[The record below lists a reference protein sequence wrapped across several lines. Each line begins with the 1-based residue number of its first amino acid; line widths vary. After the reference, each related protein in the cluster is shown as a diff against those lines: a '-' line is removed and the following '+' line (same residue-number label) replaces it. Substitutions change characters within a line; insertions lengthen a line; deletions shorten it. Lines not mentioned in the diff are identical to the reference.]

1 MIVIIINDD
10 HVNVEDID
18 KLSNYYNGARNSNSN
33 DDIINGLHEI
43 FNIMMIYMGCTCYC
57 AVYRGL
63 CCRRV
68 RVTYHKNIITVKM
81 MM

>member
-1 MIVIIINDD
+1 MMIMLMY
-10 HVNVEDID
+10 ID

-33 DDIINGLHEI
+33 DDNTNGLHEI
-43 FNIMMIYMGCTCYC
+43 DDSDDDMGCTCYC

-68 RVTYHKNIITVKM
+68 RVTFHKNIITVKM

>member
-43 FNIMMIYMGCTCYC
+43 FNIWDVP
-57 AVYRGL
+57 A
-63 CCRRV
+63 
-68 RVTYHKNIITVKM
+68 TVLSTGDFVAEEFE
-81 MM
+81 